1 MAGVHVVVGSGVV
14 GNSVVRALAGR
25 GAEVVVVTR
34 SGSGPQGAGI
44 RRVAANAASVE
55 ALRAVVPRAVAVYN
69 CANPRYHEW
78 ARDWPP
84 MAAALLDYAEQSSAV
99 LATCSNLYG
108 YGPVGVPMVETLPL
122 AAPETKGRIRAQM
135 WLDAK
140 ARHDAG
146 RVRVTEVRGSDY
158 IVAGEQSRVGSGRV
172 MDPLL
177 AGKSV
182 SLIGHLDQPH
192 AWTSP
197 TDVGRLLV
205 QVATDKRG
213 WGRAWHVPSN
223 PPRTQR
229 QVIDDLTDTA
239 GVARVK
245 VSQVPDLI
253 LRALGLFNPVM
264 REFGEVAYQFERPYL
279 LDDRAAR
286 EAFGLEPTPWAE
298 ILGEVVAHY
307 RRAALRV
314 A

>member
-1 MAGVHVVVGSGVV
+1 MAAVHVVVGSGVV
-14 GNSVVRALAGR
+14 GTSVVRALSGR
-25 GAEVVVVTR
+25 GAEVVLITR
-34 SGSGPQGAGI
+34 SGSGPQGPGI
-44 RRVAANAASVE
+44 RCVSANAASVE
-55 ALRAVVPRAVAVYN
+55 ALVSAAPRAAAVYN

-84 MAAALLDYAEQSSAV
+84 IASALLDYAERAGAV

-108 YGPVGVPMVETLPL
+108 YGPVDVPMVETLPL
-122 AAPETKGRIRAQM
+122 AAPGPKGRIRAQM
-135 WLDAK
+135 WLDAM

-158 IVAGEQSRVGSGRV
+158 IVAGEQSRVGSARV
-172 MDPLL
+172 MGPLL

-182 SLIGHLDQPH
+182 SLIGPLDQPH

-205 QVATDKRG
+205 QVATDERG

-229 QVIDDLTDTA
+229 QVIDDLADTA

-245 VSQVPDLI
+245 VSQVPNIFLH
-253 LRALGLFNPVM
+253 ALGLVNPVM

-286 EAFGLEPTPWAE
+286 ETFGVEPTPWME

-307 RRAALRV
+307 RGAV
-314 A
+314 